1 MLGKLYITPYSSFS
15 AEKLHIVANLAQ
27 EAIDNKVAA
36 DAPSRTALNK
46 LHTMIKKA
54 MGGDVVTI
62 TKQTPETDGIVV
74 GEVEEEGETIAP
86 SSVLEDREKHV
97 QEEEGGG
104 GGGGTELDGAAA
116 AAGSEK
122 TMILLQ
128 HDEGTTVGHDS
139 LLEELLVDDDGD
151 VEMSL

>member
-1 MLGKLYITPYSSFS
+1 MLGKLYITPHSSFS

-62 TKQTPETDGIVV
+62 TKQTPETDEVVV
-74 GEVEEEGETIAP
+74 GEVEEEEGETIAP
-86 SSVLEDREKHV
+86 TSVLDDREEHV
-97 QEEEGGG
+97 QEEEKEEGA
-104 GGGGTELDGAAA
+104 TELDGAAA
-116 AAGSEK
+116 AAAGSEK
-122 TMILLQ
+122 TTMLL
-128 HDEGTTVGHDS
+128 HDEGTTVGQDS
-139 LLEELLVDDDGD
+139 LLEELLLDDDGD

>member
-1 MLGKLYITPYSSFS
+1 MLGKLYITPHSSFS

-62 TKQTPETDGIVV
+62 TKKTPETDEVVV
-74 GEVEEEGETIAP
+74 GEVEEGETIAP
-86 SSVLEDREKHV
+86 SSVLEDREEHV
-97 QEEEGGG
+97 QEEKEEGA
-104 GGGGTELDGAAA
+104 TELDGAAA

-128 HDEGTTVGHDS
+128 HDEGTTVGQDS
-139 LLEELLVDDDGD
+139 LLEELLLDDDGD